1 LTALERPDH
10 PEIAALLADYPVVI
24 TVPIW
29 WGDQDAFGH
38 VNNTV
43 YLRWFESAR
52 IAYCTRVGLSD
63 LFTAERIGPILAA
76 IACNYR
82 LPLFFPDTA
91 FVGARVSRIGR
102 SSLAVDHAVVT
113 ANGRALAA
121 DGTSTIVI
129 FDYKGHRPHPVP
141 DSIRRA
147 IENLEGRSF
156 PAPEPPP
163 GPNCA

>member
-1 LTALERPDH
+1 MERPDH
-10 PEIAALLADYPVVI
+10 PEIAALLAEYPVVI
-24 TVPIW
+24 TVPVW

-52 IAYCTRVGLSD
+52 IAYCSQVGLSD
-63 LFTAERIGPILAA
+63 LFTTDRIGPILAA

-82 LPLFFPDTA
+82 LPLFFPDTV

-102 SSLAVDHAVVT
+102 SSLTIDHAVVT

-121 DGTSTIVI
+121 DGTSTVVI
-129 FDYKGHRPHPVP
+129 FDYKGHHSCPVP

-147 IENLEGRSF
+147 IEALQGRPF
-156 PAPEPPP
+156 PAATPPT
-163 GPNCA
+163 GPNFA